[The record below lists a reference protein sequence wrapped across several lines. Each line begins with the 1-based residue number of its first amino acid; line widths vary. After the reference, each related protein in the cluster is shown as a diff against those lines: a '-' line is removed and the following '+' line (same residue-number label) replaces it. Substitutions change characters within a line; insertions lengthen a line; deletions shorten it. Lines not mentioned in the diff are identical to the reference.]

1 MTKYRVELTQG
12 EREELLARVNRG
24 SGRHTKSVFPT

>member
-1 MTKYRVELTQG
+1 MAKYRVELTSE

-24 SGRHTKSVFPT
+24 KGSAAEIRGR